1 MPNKCHG
8 DGSKDARSA
17 VAPTFIKVSH
27 EPWLRVFFSCCF
39 VFWRG
44 HDVHP
49 LKKKKKST
57 PASPASLRF
66 AVSPSCSPRSSHGRY
81 IDLFIFL
88 PIRRVCPLCAFP
100 ASSFGFSK
108 KKREEEP
115 VEARWHTE
123 IQTQRMA
130 MKSAHFSPF
139 YAQFKTNTKSIHFAG
154 DVKRALRKY
163 IYKWFVPSA
172 APRRGV
178 SRSAALSSQRT
189 DNNEMGRSWQCH
201 RMSNINC

>member
-39 VFWRG
+39 GGFFWRG

-49 LKKKKKST
+49 LNKKKKST

-108 KKREEEP
+108 KKKKERRGASGSEVAHGITDP
-115 VEARWHTE
+115 ANGSE
-123 IQTQRMA
+123 I
-130 MKSAHFSPF
+130 
-139 YAQFKTNTKSIHFAG
+139 
-154 DVKRALRKY
+154 RALFPLLRAIQNKHKIHPLCRRREASAKEIY
-163 IYKWFVPSA
+163 I
-172 APRRGV
+172 
-178 SRSAALSSQRT
+178 
-189 DNNEMGRSWQCH
+189 
-201 RMSNINC
+201 